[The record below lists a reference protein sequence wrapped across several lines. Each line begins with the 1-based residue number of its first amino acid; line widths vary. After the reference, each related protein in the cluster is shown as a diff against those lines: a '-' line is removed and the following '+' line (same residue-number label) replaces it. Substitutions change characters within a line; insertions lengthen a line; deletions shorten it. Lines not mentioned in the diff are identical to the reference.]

1 MKPTANGT
9 CLLNE
14 QDPTVKQAADF
25 FQTTPKTI
33 YQRIK
38 DGTLESY
45 VFGNMRRIKH
55 ESIEHVRAGS
65 K

>member
-1 MKPTANGT
+1 MKHITNGV
-9 CLLNE
+9 CLLDE
-14 QDPTVKQAADF
+14 KDPTVKQAADF

-55 ESIEHVRAGS
+55 ESIERVRES
-65 K
+65 S